1 MAYRLVPVLRSEK
14 GEETS
19 GAGAENLAPDG
30 AMLARCVV
38 PIVDVGGGD
47 ARRHVTLEHPGFMQN
62 LAERIQ
68 IVVPDF
74 VQELIAE
81 RDHPLHG
88 GLLIDI
94 GRQLR

>member
-1 MAYRLVPVLRSEK
+1 MAYRLVPVLGSEK
-14 GEETS
+14 GEETT

-30 AMLARCVV
+30 AVLSRRVV
-38 PIVDVGGGD
+38 PVVDVGGGD
-47 ARRHVTLEHPGFMQN
+47 PRRHIALEHPGLMQN

-74 VQELIAE
+74 LQELITE

-88 GLLIDI
+88 GFLVGV